1 MRRSVVTG
9 VEEDREASRA
19 VVMVQIRGRWRSVA
33 VIGADQRCDL
43 ELVDQL
49 ARLALQTRRA
59 GSAMRLGDVCAEL
72 RGLLRLA
79 GLDDLFEPEPLPDP
93 DGPCDEFSP

>member
-1 MRRSVVTG
+1 
-9 VEEDREASRA
+9 
-19 VVMVQIRGRWRSVA
+19 MVQIRGRWRSVA
-33 VIGADQRCDL
+33 VIGAHQRCDL
-43 ELVDQL
+43 EVVDHL

-79 GLDDLFEPEPLPDP
+79 GLPDLLEPEPPLDH
-93 DGPCDEFSP
+93 DVAGDEFSP